1 MSLSRSTSPSLASSS
16 MHAEVMCLLTE
27 AISNAVCW
35 VTGTPCSGTAQPAV
49 AELTSSPAK
58 YTPTAMPGSSS
69 PASELTKAGRPETSR
84 RPRRSRV
91 TSADMTAN
99 VSWSAHAG
107 VLGGAAIDD
116 IISYGKDPQRGRWPR
131 LVTVATIVV
140 AVLAVLISEHL
151 PRGTPRHH
159 HPRAT
164 ASPPPPASLPVRIR
178 PARPDGISGPTAPWA
193 AGLRLPV
200 SGQRPAWLWPATGR
214 IAAIGGLPWA
224 PSDYVF
230 TSGSGGWAVQQGRAA
245 P

>member
-1 MSLSRSTSPSLASSS
+1 MPGGQIRQARDDGAVADDGLGDVGPAESRPAPTGQASPLGPAGVSRGGGRTSPGRLGRMSLSRSPSPSLASSS

-58 YTPTAMPGSSS
+58 YTPTARPGSSS
-69 PASELTKAGRPETSR
+69 PASELTKAGRPEASR

-131 LVTVATIVV
+131 LATGPTILR
-140 AVLAVLISEHL
+140 AGLPVLITDQLH
-151 PRGTPRHH
+151 RAHPRHH
-159 HPRAT
+159 H
-164 ASPPPPASLPVRIR
+164 
-178 PARPDGISGPTAPWA
+178 
-193 AGLRLPV
+193 
-200 SGQRPAWLWPATGR
+200 
-214 IAAIGGLPWA
+214 
-224 PSDYVF
+224 
-230 TSGSGGWAVQQGRAA
+230 
-245 P
+245 